1 MVEMGMKK
9 KARQQKGNI
18 DEIAATMM
26 LQEWLTNNP

>member
-9 KARQQKGNI
+9 KKRREKGMV

-26 LQEWLTNNP
+26 LQEYLQKM